1 MATHNLET
9 SGVAENPT
17 AVVSKGFEVS
27 VVIPCLNEARSIAIC
42 IDKARASFSN
52 SGIRGEVVVADN
64 GSTDGSIEIAEQH
77 GARVIRVPTKGY
89 GNALRAGIEA
99 AQGDFIVMGDA
110 DDSYDFTEV
119 PKFVEKWRAGSEF
132 VMGNRFSGGIKP
144 GAMPKSHQLVGNPA
158 LTAILNNFFSAGIGD
173 AYCGMRGFTKRIY
186 RSIDPRTTG
195 MEFALELV
203 IKASKMGAKMS
214 EVPITLWPDKRGR
227 PPHLRTWHDGWRS
240 LRFMLLYAP
249 NWLFVGPGTFLLAF
263 GLGLVFWLFPGPR
276 SVGSVIF
283 DIHTMLYGM
292 IFALLGAQVISI
304 GLFAKVYSYAER
316 FSPNQRSLERWLSRV
331 KLEHGL
337 IVGTVLA
344 TIGAVGSLWLVSMW
358 VGTGLGRFNQVRLV
372 IFFSLWF
379 FLGVQIVFSSFF
391 ISMLGI
397 SRGTYI
403 GDYDL
408 KQQ

>member
-1 MATHNLET
+1 
-9 SGVAENPT
+9 
-17 AVVSKGFEVS
+17 
-27 VVIPCLNEARSIAIC
+27 
-42 IDKARASFSN
+42 
-52 SGIRGEVVVADN
+52 
-64 GSTDGSIEIAEQH
+64 
-77 GARVIRVPTKGY
+77 
-89 GNALRAGIEA
+89 
-99 AQGDFIVMGDA
+99 
-110 DDSYDFTEV
+110 
-119 PKFVEKWRAGSEF
+119 
-132 VMGNRFSGGIKP
+132 
-144 GAMPKSHQLVGNPA
+144 
-158 LTAILNNFFSAGIGD
+158 
-173 AYCGMRGFTKRIY
+173 
-186 RSIDPRTTG
+186 

-263 GLGLVFWLFPGPR
+263 GLGLVFWLLPRPR

-292 IFALLGAQVISI
+292 IFALLGAQVVSI

-344 TIGAVGSLWLVSMW
+344 TIGAVGSLWLVSLW
-358 VGTGLGRFNQVRLV
+358 IGTGLGRFNKLRLV
-372 IFFSLWF
+372 IFL
-379 FLGVQIVFSSFF
+379 
-391 ISMLGI
+391 
-397 SRGTYI
+397 
-403 GDYDL
+403 
-408 KQQ
+408 